1 MYVDVTLIQF
11 RRIHKPISV
20 VLPPPPIFCVE
31 FAMELSMPQYFSSN
45 LNRGKFKCNAYTVQ
59 VYYEEFYQTIKK
71 YKKVRKLVFF
81 LYYNS
86 LEYSRV
92 INFDLNY
99 SRGINTQEYLNY
111 ADYADYALF
120 IRIFNWK

>member
-31 FAMELSMPQYFSSN
+31 FAMELSMPQHFSCD

-59 VYYEEFYQTIKK
+59 DPYYEEFYQTIKK

-81 LYYNS
+81 LYI
-86 LEYSRV
+86 
-92 INFDLNY
+92 INHSNIL
-99 SRGINTQEYLNY
+99 GLLIL
-111 ADYADYALF
+111 
-120 IRIFNWK
+120 I